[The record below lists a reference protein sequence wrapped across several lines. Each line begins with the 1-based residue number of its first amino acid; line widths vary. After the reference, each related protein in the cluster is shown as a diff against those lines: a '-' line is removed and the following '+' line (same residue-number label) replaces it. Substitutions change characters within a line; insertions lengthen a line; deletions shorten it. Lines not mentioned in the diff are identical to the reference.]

1 VYGKLYR
8 WDGKMREAMNRQA
21 VFLLFAGEAWR
32 AGDTQS
38 AKEAMYILSGFLVGY
53 GMGMAYANRERSNTP

>member
-1 VYGKLYR
+1 MIRVNLDALFVLGVTF
-8 WDGKMREAMNRQA
+8 
-21 VFLLFAGEAWR
+21 VFLFGAYVAWQ

-53 GMGMAYANRERSNTP
+53 GVGIAYANRERGNTP